1 MYKRTNIV
9 IQFIQN
15 GILLL
20 HNNNIKEYQLPSVN
34 NYKVINKHLIIEEL
48 TNIIN
53 KQKINQNILQSNIT
67 IIIDSTYTK
76 LDKEN
81 IETIFK
87 EIYFNKIKF
96 INLPEIIKQTK
107 KELII
112 DLSQNNIKYYYLNEV
127 IEQKIY
133 FLEYTSNLES
143 ILNNIL
149 SIHNIESIKIF
160 GNNTKNK
167 KIIKKIEE
175 ITNKPVYIYSHPNLI
190 PLILLT

>member
-1 MYKRTNIV
+1 MYKRNNIV

-20 HNNNIKEYQLPSVN
+20 HNNNIKEYQLTSVN

-96 INLPEIIKQTK
+96 INLPEILKQTK

-112 DLSQNNIKYYYLNEV
+112 DLSQNNIKYYYLNEA

-143 ILNNIL
+143 ILNNVL

>member
-1 MYKRTNIV
+1 MNKKNNIV

-15 GILLL
+15 GILIL
-20 HNNNIKEYQLPSVN
+20 NNKYITEYKLTSVN

-53 KQKINQNILQSNIT
+53 KQKINQNIIQSNIT
-67 IIIDSTYTK
+67 IIIDSTYTN

-81 IETIFK
+81 IESIFK

-96 INLPEIIKQTK
+96 IKLQEILKQSK

-133 FLEYTSNLES
+133 FLEYINNLKY

-149 SIHNIESIKIF
+149 SIHNIESIKVF
-160 GNNTKNK
+160 GNNANNK
-167 KIIKKIEE
+167 KIIKEIEKL
-175 ITNKPVYIYSHPNLI
+175 TQKPVYIYSHPNFI

>member
-1 MYKRTNIV
+1 MKILSKIKVKTEEEFISFIKRV
-9 IQFIQN
+9 DYDFYVE
-15 GILLL
+15 L
-20 HNNNIKEYQLPSVN
+20 KEYLLKSVN

-53 KQKINQNILQSNIT
+53 KQKINQNIIQSNIT
-67 IIIDSTYTK
+67 IIIDSTYTN

-81 IETIFK
+81 IESIFK

-96 INLPEIIKQTK
+96 IKLQEILKQSK

-133 FLEYTSNLES
+133 FLEYINNLKY

-149 SIHNIESIKIF
+149 SIHNIESIDS
-160 GNNTKNK
+160 
-167 KIIKKIEE
+167 
-175 ITNKPVYIYSHPNLI
+175 YLYLNL
-190 PLILLT
+190 LNLHLDVLELSNR

>member
-1 MYKRTNIV
+1 MYKRNNIV

-87 EIYFNKIKF
+87 EIYFNKNNV
-96 INLPEIIKQTK
+96 INI
-107 KELII
+107 
-112 DLSQNNIKYYYLNEV
+112 
-127 IEQKIY
+127 
-133 FLEYTSNLES
+133 
-143 ILNNIL
+143 
-149 SIHNIESIKIF
+149 
-160 GNNTKNK
+160 
-167 KIIKKIEE
+167 
-175 ITNKPVYIYSHPNLI
+175 
-190 PLILLT
+190 

>member
-1 MYKRTNIV
+1 MYKRNNIV

-20 HNNNIKEYQLPSVN
+20 HNNNIKEYQLKSVN

-96 INLPEIIKQTK
+96 INLPEILKQTK